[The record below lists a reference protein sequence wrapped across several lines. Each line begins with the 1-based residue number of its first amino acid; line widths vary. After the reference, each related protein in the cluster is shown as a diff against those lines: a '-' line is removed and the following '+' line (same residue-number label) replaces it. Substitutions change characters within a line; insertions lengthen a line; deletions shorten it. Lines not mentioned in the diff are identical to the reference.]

1 MLFLAVCLLCILPMI
16 RSKQT
21 ARKSISQK
29 CHPRSAQRTACSCA
43 HQFNTEFGM
52 IQVSHIQGPFSMS
65 WSGQFQFPVP
75 LFDLSCCPWPLA
87 FACLLN
93 QWTFLETIAEG
104 RVTGNRNLATL
115 SLPLQQEIHRLH

>member
-1 MLFLAVCLLCILPMI
+1 MVPALWLCGARSPCASHCLKLFKKGGSIFLA
-16 RSKQT
+16 T
-21 ARKSISQK
+21 A
-29 CHPRSAQRTACSCA
+29 
-43 HQFNTEFGM
+43 
-52 IQVSHIQGPFSMS
+52 VSSRLWGPFSMS

-115 SLPLQQEIHRLH
+115 SLPLHQEIHRLPCLL